1 MKNDPKIIMYNIK
14 KRKNDFMF
22 WLIGTLLV
30 LTIFIFLCAK
40 EISALHTISSI
51 VKTLSFLVIFLKVIN
66 YQNCSGLSRNSLICF
81 FIALLCRIFVYT
93 FFSIRLRTFKINE
106 LNSIF
111 NKIAEYFT
119 FLIICFLL
127 YCFYCKYPETSDINY
142 DNEIPYYYLSISAF
156 ICAIPF
162 KPWVFRNWFID
173 LIWIYSIF
181 LESVSIYPQIILFY
195 KKKGCIENF
204 TSHFLI
210 LQGISS
216 ILGLIYWINSYFM
229 FNDRKSLLLGEYS
242 GYLIIVS
249 EIIKLI
255 IVAYYLY
262 LYLKSLFNKM
272 NTMNHK
278 KYDI

>member
-1 MKNDPKIIMYNIK
+1 M
-14 KRKNDFMF
+14 
-22 WLIGTLLV
+22 
-30 LTIFIFLCAK
+30 
-40 EISALHTISSI
+40 
-51 VKTLSFLVIFLKVIN
+51 
-66 YQNCSGLSRNSLICF
+66 
-81 FIALLCRIFVYT
+81 
-93 FFSIRLRTFKINE
+93 
-106 LNSIF
+106 
-111 NKIAEYFT
+111 
-119 FLIICFLL
+119 
-127 YCFYCKYPETSDINY
+127 
-142 DNEIPYYYLSISAF
+142 
-156 ICAIPF
+156 
-162 KPWVFRNWFID
+162 
-173 LIWIYSIF
+173 
-181 LESVSIYPQIILFY
+181 ESVSIYPQIILFY

-262 LYLKSLFNKM
+262 LYLKSLFNTM
-272 NTMNHK
+272 NTMKHK